1 MDLTLD
7 ELRAAFAAD
16 STSPAAY
23 RALVSAL
30 TNQPDSREL
39 AEVHER
45 WAEKIGDP
53 LQAGRALALAGEQ
66 REACGDIDKATR
78 HFAKALELDPRQ
90 AIAARAVV
98 RLAGE
103 RRDVH
108 RHIEQLTG
116 WAARLAEVGA
126 TGVEKAEVELA
137 LARAQ
142 AALPGRLDKSFEHHR
157 AAIALDP
164 ELEGTLDEAVERARQ
179 ARRIGDVRAFLSLAA
194 ETTRSPERRVTL
206 LRALVEAQT
215 AQPADFDG
223 SITTLAALSRL
234 LPDDRSLIEQ
244 RITLLVQRA
253 RRKKGTDAERADLD
267 AAASLEVEL
276 ARRMDTDS
284 TLDAVDRALALSP
297 DHAEAMALLTSVATQ
312 APTDANR
319 ARLGKHL
326 AARVRAAGEEATPAA
341 RLLLAA
347 WYEREGRAG
356 EAFDTVAPLLVGAP
370 QPAWLSR
377 ALTLALVAER
387 WSDAARVA
395 QRLHAGEAHAAHE
408 RVVLEDLLA
417 RCLAAKDLDAAEQV
431 TTRLLELVP
440 NHAGALVALGEVHE
454 GRGDHALLR
463 GLIERRL
470 ALAPDSAQRRA
481 LLRQLVDLADG
492 PLADAEL
499 AVDAFQKLAELDPR
513 DRTLRSELLTRLDR
527 VGRYRAIADV
537 RRWEITSLETLAERK
552 AALDALLA
560 LAESHP
566 FDASALAAALR
577 AYRAADPT
585 DADARAS
592 LVRFLRG
599 AGELEEA
606 AALVRESVRA
616 APDTQ
621 ARQATLAELADLYD
635 FGLRDNESARAA
647 TLQSLELAPFDEDAI
662 ERLERIAL
670 RSERS
675 DWLIEAL
682 EHRAKVVP
690 DAELAEV
697 CLRLGRLYEEPPA
710 DDEAAMRAYARVRKL
725 RVGDADAGAALL
737 RLYTLHQRSPELAVL
752 LDELASETTDLE
764 TRVDLLSRRARLLRD
779 VLGDAEEAAAC
790 YREVRTLR
798 EDDEALASLLD
809 HTRATDLYAELA
821 ELLQQRLAQPT
832 SAEEAIELGMER
844 ATLLLDHLGDARE
857 AEREL
862 LAIRARDPG
871 FAPALARLG
880 SFYAEEGDDERLAEV
895 SEAHLALTTHPL
907 QRAALAKRLFGIY
920 ERAIPDAERAL
931 SAARSW
937 AQAAPSDLD
946 ALRALAERL
955 DPATD
960 ARERVRALDARADEL
975 IRQRD
980 AADAQEPAALRDE
993 ALEALEDAILTSVE
1007 RLDDGGHAEAR
1018 LVLALELA
1026 HDEQAEVDRF
1036 VHLATTLDVHLE
1048 DDRLRRAAATFLARK
1063 ATLVERPVK
1072 ESLFLAAADL
1082 FGGSL
1087 GDARRAFEVM
1097 RRAIV
1102 ECSDDPAVLRAL
1114 VDYGRASGGE
1124 DELDRVLAERFDASL
1139 DAKAARALQTERADL
1154 LYARGKYGEAAD
1166 AYHRLVSLDPDNE
1179 AAKQRHREC
1188 LVRAERFQDLLV
1200 TLGQAL
1206 RRLGPDNG
1214 PARVEL
1220 LRDVANT
1227 WEGGLKDRAEALDAW
1242 KAVLAAA
1249 PDDAEASA
1257 AVERLGDAR
1266 GNRRPAPTRSM
1277 RVPAPPTGATVAPP
1291 PPGATV
1297 APPPGATVPPPSPS
1311 SGSETLE
1318 DDMLEPLDI
1327 EPDDE

>member
-16 STSPAAY
+16 STNPTAY

-30 TNQPDSREL
+30 TKEPDGREL
-39 AEVHER
+39 AELHER
-45 WAEKIGDP
+45 WADKCGEPLEAARSLAQAGERREAIGD
-53 LQAGRALALAGEQ
+53 GE
-66 REACGDIDKATR
+66 KAAR
-78 HFAKALELDPRQ
+78 DYAKALDLDPRQ
-90 AIAARAVV
+90 AVAARAVV
-98 RLAGE
+98 RLASE

-108 RHIEQLTG
+108 RHLEQLTG
-116 WAARLAEVGA
+116 WSTRLAEAGGSA
-126 TGVEKAEVELA
+126 MERAEVELA

-164 ELEGTLDEAVERARQ
+164 ELEHTLDEAVERARQ
-179 ARRIGDVRAFLSLAA
+179 ARRITDVRAFLALAA
-194 ETTRSPERRVTL
+194 DTTRSAERRTQL
-206 LRALVEAQT
+206 LRALVESQT
-215 AQPADFDG
+215 SQPADFDG

-234 LPDDRSLIEQ
+234 LPDDRALIEQ

-253 RRKKGTDAERADLD
+253 RRKKGTDAERSDLD

-276 ARRMDTDS
+276 ARKLDTS
-284 TLDAVDRALALSP
+284 AALDAVERALALAP
-297 DHAEAMALLTSVATQ
+297 DHADALALLTSLVAQ
-312 APTDANR
+312 DPTDANR
-319 ARLGKHL
+319 ARLGKQL
-326 AARVRAAGEEATPAA
+326 AARVKSAGDDASPSA
-341 RLLLAA
+341 RMVLAA
-347 WYEREGRAG
+347 WYEREGRPS
-356 EAFDTVAPLLVGAP
+356 EAHDTIAPLLANAP
-370 QPAWLSR
+370 QSAWLAR
-377 ALTLALVAER
+377 ALTLALAAGR
-387 WSDAARVA
+387 WIDALRAA

-417 RCLAAKDLDAAEQV
+417 RCLAAPDLDAAEQV
-431 TTRLLELVP
+431 VTRLLELVP
-440 NHAGALVALGEVHE
+440 EHAGALAALAEVHT

-463 GLIERRL
+463 GLTERRL
-470 ALAPDSAQRRA
+470 ALAPDSEQRRV
-481 LLRQLVDLADG
+481 LLRQLVELADG
-492 PLADAEL
+492 PLGDPEL
-499 AVDAFQKLAELDPR
+499 AADAFQKLAELDPR
-513 DRTLRSELLTRLDR
+513 DRTLRSQLLTRLDR

-621 ARQATLAELADLYD
+621 ARLATLAELADLYD

-647 TLQSLELAPFDEDAI
+647 TLQSLELTPFDEDAI

-670 RSERS
+670 RSERR

-710 DDEAAMRAYARVRKL
+710 DDQAAMAAYARVRKL
-725 RVGDADAGAALL
+725 RVGDADAGGALL
-737 RLYTLHQRSPELAVL
+737 RLYTLHQRSAELAVL
-752 LDELASETTDLE
+752 LDELASETTDLD
-764 TRVDLLSRRARLLRD
+764 TRVDLLLRRARLLRD
-779 VLGDAEEAAAC
+779 VLGDPEEAAAC

-798 EDDEALASLLD
+798 DDDEALESLVE
-809 HTRATDLYAELA
+809 HTRATDLHAELA
-821 ELLQQRLAQPT
+821 ELLAKRLSQPT
-832 SAEEAIELGMER
+832 TPEEAIELGMER

-862 LAIRARDPG
+862 LAVRERDPA

-880 SFYAEEGDDERLAEV
+880 TFYLEEGDDERLAEV
-895 SEAHLALTTHPL
+895 TEAHLELMTHPL
-907 QRAALAKRLFGIY
+907 QRAVLAKRLFGIY
-920 ERAIPDAERAL
+920 ERSIPDGEKAL
-931 SAARSW
+931 SAARRW
-937 AQAAPSDLD
+937 VQAAPADLD

-960 ARERVRALDARADEL
+960 ARERVRSLDARADEL
-975 IRQRD
+975 IRLRD
-980 AADAQEPAALRDE
+980 EGGAEDERALRDE
-993 ALEALEDAILTSVE
+993 ALEALEDAILTWVE
-1007 RLDDGGHAEAR
+1007 RLDDGGNAETR

-1026 HDEQAEVDRF
+1026 HDEQADVDRF
-1036 VHLATTLDVHLE
+1036 VHLATSLDVHLE

-1087 GDARRAFEVM
+1087 EDTRLAFEVARRAI
-1097 RRAIV
+1097 A
-1102 ECSDDPAVLRAL
+1102 ECSDHPAVLRAL
-1114 VDYGRASGGE
+1114 VDYGRAGGFE
-1124 DELDRVLAERFDASL
+1124 EELDRVLAERFDASF
-1139 DAKAARALQTERADL
+1139 DAKAARALQAERADL
-1154 LYARGKYGEAAD
+1154 LYVRGMHSQAAD

-1179 AAKQRHREC
+1179 PAKQRHREC

-1206 RRLGPDNG
+1206 RRLGPDNV

-1227 WEGGLKDRAEALDAW
+1227 WDGGLQDRAEALDAW

-1249 PDDAEASA
+1249 PGDAEAAA
-1257 AVERLGDAR
+1257 AVERLADAR
-1266 GNRRPAPTRSM
+1266 TRRPPPTRNT
-1277 RVPAPPTGATVAPP
+1277 RLPAHPTSAGGARAGASIPPPPPTGASLPP
-1291 PPGATV
+1291 PP
-1297 APPPGATVPPPSPS
+1297 PP
-1311 SGSETLE
+1311 SGSEPL
-1318 DDMLEPLDI
+1318 DDDLLEPIELD
-1327 EPDDE
+1327 EA